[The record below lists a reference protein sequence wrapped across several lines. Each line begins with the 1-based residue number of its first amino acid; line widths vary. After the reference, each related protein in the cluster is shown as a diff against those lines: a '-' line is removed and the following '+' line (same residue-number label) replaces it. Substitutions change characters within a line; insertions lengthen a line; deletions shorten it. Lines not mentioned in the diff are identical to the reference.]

1 MAVGRVVKVAAMVA
15 AMPPVMARAV
25 KVALA
30 VRPMLPVRRAARVA
44 ALVASVNFAD
54 VCITS
59 DLAIETGEGPDG
71 AFRLDD
77 VAGVAVVHR
86 MAAGQKC
93 ARSWRFST
101 EIGADPDYPDVT
113 PRDAAALR
121 EWDRLAAQV

>member
-1 MAVGRVVKVAAMVA
+1 MVTG
-15 AMPPVMARAV
+15 
-25 KVALA
+25 ALEIE
-30 VRPMLPVRRAARVA
+30 RAAKRIGSSLESAPVVYIADAELA
-44 ALVASVNFAD
+44 ALVASVDFAD

-59 DLAIETGEGPDG
+59 DLRIEAGEGPDG
-71 AFRLDD
+71 AFGLDD
-77 VAGVAVVHR
+77 VAGVTVVHQ

-121 EWDRLAAQV
+121 EWDALAAQL